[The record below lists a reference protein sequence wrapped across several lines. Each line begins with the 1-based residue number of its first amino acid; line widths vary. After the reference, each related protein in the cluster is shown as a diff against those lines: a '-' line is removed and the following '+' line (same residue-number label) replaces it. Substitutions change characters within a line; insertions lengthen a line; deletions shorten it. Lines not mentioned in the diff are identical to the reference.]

1 MAKSALLEQVR
12 QTCRLKHF
20 SLKTEKAYLT
30 WIRRFILFNNKRH
43 PKEMGEKEISKYLTY
58 LADKAN
64 VSASTQ
70 NQAFSA
76 ILFLY
81 RDVLEINL
89 SKIDHIHRPRRSS
102 KLPVVF
108 TKEEVNAVIDQLHGT
123 KKLMAVL
130 LYGSGLRLMECIR
143 LRVKDVDF
151 GYNQITVRDGKGRK
165 DRLTMLP
172 ISLKNPLK
180 EHLEKVKLIH
190 DKDLTKGFGEVY
202 LPNAL
207 ERKYPNANKQ
217 WIWQYVFPASRL
229 SVDPRSGKIHRHHE
243 FETNLQR
250 AVKDAIMKAKVNKAG
265 SCHTLRHSFATHLL
279 ENGYDIRTVQ
289 ELLGHKDVKT
299 TMIYT
304 HVLNKGGRGVKS
316 PVD

>member
-1 MAKSALLEQVR
+1 MAKSVLLEQVR
-12 QTCRLKHF
+12 QTCRIKHF
-20 SLKTEKAYLT
+20 SLKTEKAYMG
-30 WIRRFILFNNKRH
+30 WIKRFILFNNKRH
-43 PKEMGEKEISKYLTY
+43 PKEMGEKEISKYLTF

-70 NQAFSA
+70 NQAFSS

-81 RDVLEINL
+81 RDVLQINL
-89 SKIDHIHRPRRSS
+89 SKIDKIHRPRGSP

-108 TKEEVNAVIDQLHGT
+108 TKDEVNSILNQLHGT

-130 LYGSGLRLMECIR
+130 LYGSGLQLMECIR
-143 LRVKDVDF
+143 LRVKDIAF
-151 GYNQITVRDGKGRK
+151 GYNQITVHDGKGNK

-172 ISLKNPLK
+172 ISLKNRLK
-180 EHLEKVKLIH
+180 EHLKKVKLLH
-190 DKDLTKGFGEVY
+190 DRDLAKGFGTVY

-207 ERKYPNANKQ
+207 ERKYPNANKE
-217 WIWQYVFPASRL
+217 WAWQYIFPSSRL
-229 SVDPRSGKIHRHHE
+229 SADPRSGKIHRHHE

-250 AVKDAIMKAKVNKAG
+250 TVKKAIEKARINKAG